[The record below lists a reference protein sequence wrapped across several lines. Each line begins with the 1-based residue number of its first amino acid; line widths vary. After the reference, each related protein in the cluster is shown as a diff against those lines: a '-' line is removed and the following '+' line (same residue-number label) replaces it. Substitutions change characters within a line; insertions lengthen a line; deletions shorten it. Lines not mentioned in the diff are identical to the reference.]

1 MFVKNHIQ
9 LDDVSSTNLY
19 LRKLIKDKSINENI
33 LVSTNYQE
41 KGRGQRSN
49 IWESEKNMNILISF
63 LYVHTTNNYDLF
75 KFNMLISLAI
85 YDFLSKYF
93 KTGLKIKWPNDLMIN
108 NKKIAGVLVQN
119 IESNFKS
126 IIGVGININ
135 QKEFKNF
142 SPRATSFSNEL
153 NKEFNRN
160 ALILELMNNFEN
172 YLINYFQFNDLKNS
186 YMLKIYKFKQQ
197 TNFLNNLKQFK
208 GEIMNFNSSGE
219 IIIKRGDEF
228 LSFKNGEV
236 KMIF

>member
-142 SPRATSFSNEL
+142 SPQATSFSNEL

-197 TNFLNNLKQFK
+197 TNFLNNLKEFK

>member
-9 LDDVSSTNLY
+9 LDDVSSTKLY

-142 SPRATSFSNEL
+142 SPQATSFSNEL

-197 TNFLNNLKQFK
+197 TNFLNKLKEFK

-219 IIIKRGDEF
+219 IIIKSGDEF
-228 LSFKNGEV
+228 LSFKNGEI

>member
-108 NKKIAGVLVQN
+108 NKKIAGVLIQN

-142 SPRATSFSNEL
+142 SPQATSFSNEL

-197 TNFLNNLKQFK
+197 ANFLNNLKEFK

-219 IIIKRGDEF
+219 IIIKSGDEF

>member
-1 MFVKNHIQ
+1 LFVKNHIQ

-63 LYVHTTNNYDLF
+63 LYVHTNNYDLF

-142 SPRATSFSNEL
+142 SPQATSFSNEL

-208 GEIMNFNSSGE
+208 GEIINFNSSGE

>member
-9 LDDVSSTNLY
+9 LDVVSSTNLY
-19 LRKLIKDKSINENI
+19 LRKLIIDKSINENI

-41 KGRGQRSN
+41 KGRGQRNN

-63 LYVHTTNNYDLF
+63 LYVHPTNNYDLF

-135 QKEFKNF
+135 QKEFKIF
-142 SPRATSFSNEL
+142 SPQATSFSNEL

-172 YLINYFQFNDLKNS
+172 YLINYFQFNDLKNR

-197 TNFLNNLKQFK
+197 TNFLNNLKEFK
-208 GEIMNFNSSGE
+208 GEIINFNSSGE
-219 IIIKRGDEF
+219 IIIKKGDEF

>member
-1 MFVKNHIQ
+1 LFVKNHIQ

-85 YDFLSKYF
+85 YDFLFKYF

-108 NKKIAGVLVQN
+108 NKKIAGVLIQN

-142 SPRATSFSNEL
+142 SPQATSFSNEL

-160 ALILELMNNFEN
+160 TLILELMNNFEN

-197 TNFLNNLKQFK
+197 ANFLNNLKEFK

-219 IIIKRGDEF
+219 IIIKSGDEF

>member
-1 MFVKNHIQ
+1 LFVKNHIQ

-142 SPRATSFSNEL
+142 SPQATSFSNEL

-160 ALILELMNNFEN
+160 ELILELMNNFEN

>member
-142 SPRATSFSNEL
+142 SPQATSFSNEL

-197 TNFLNNLKQFK
+197 TNFLNKLKEFK

-219 IIIKRGDEF
+219 IIIKSGDEF
-228 LSFKNGEV
+228 LSFKNGEI

>member
-63 LYVHTTNNYDLF
+63 LYVHPTNNYDLF

-85 YDFLSKYF
+85 YDFLYKYF

-108 NKKIAGVLVQN
+108 NKKIAGVLIQN

-142 SPRATSFSNEL
+142 SPQATSFSNEL

-197 TNFLNNLKQFK
+197 ANFLNNLKEFK

-219 IIIKRGDEF
+219 IIIKSGDEF

>member
-142 SPRATSFSNEL
+142 SPQATSFSNEL

-160 ALILELMNNFEN
+160 VLILELMNNFEN

-197 TNFLNNLKQFK
+197 TNFLNNLKEFK

>member
-142 SPRATSFSNEL
+142 SPQATSFSNEL

-160 ALILELMNNFEN
+160 VLILELMNNFEN

>member
-9 LDDVSSTNLY
+9 LDVVSSTNLY

-142 SPRATSFSNEL
+142 SPQATSFSNEL

>member
-9 LDDVSSTNLY
+9 LDVVSSTNLY
-19 LRKLIKDKSINENI
+19 LRKLIIDKSINENI

-142 SPRATSFSNEL
+142 SPQATSFSNEL

-172 YLINYFQFNDLKNS
+172 YLINYFQFNDLKNR

-197 TNFLNNLKQFK
+197 TNFLNNLKEFK
-208 GEIMNFNSSGE
+208 GEIINFNSSGE

>member
-142 SPRATSFSNEL
+142 SPQATSFSNEL

-160 ALILELMNNFEN
+160 ALLLELMNNFEN

-208 GEIMNFNSSGE
+208 GEIMNFNSEGE

>member
-142 SPRATSFSNEL
+142 SPQATSFSNEL

-172 YLINYFQFNDLKNS
+172 YLINYFQFNDLKNR

-197 TNFLNNLKQFK
+197 TNFLNNLKEFK
-208 GEIMNFNSSGE
+208 GEIINFNSAGE
-219 IIIKRGDEF
+219 IIIKSNDEF
-228 LSFKNGEV
+228 LSYKNGDV

>member
-126 IIGVGININ
+126 IIGVGINVN

-142 SPRATSFSNEL
+142 SPQATSFSNEL

>member
-142 SPRATSFSNEL
+142 SPQATSFSNEL

-172 YLINYFQFNDLKNS
+172 YLINYFQFNDLKNR

-197 TNFLNNLKQFK
+197 TNFLNNLKEFK
-208 GEIMNFNSSGE
+208 GEIINFNSSGE

>member
-142 SPRATSFSNEL
+142 SPQATSFSNEL

-172 YLINYFQFNDLKNS
+172 YLINYFQFNDLKNR

-197 TNFLNNLKQFK
+197 TNFLNNLKEFK
-208 GEIMNFNSSGE
+208 GEIINFNSAGE
-219 IIIKRGDEF
+219 IIIKSNDEF
-228 LSFKNGEV
+228 LSYKNGEV

>member
-9 LDDVSSTNLY
+9 LDDISSTNLY

-142 SPRATSFSNEL
+142 SPQATSFSNEL

-197 TNFLNNLKQFK
+197 TNFLNNLKEFK
-208 GEIMNFNSSGE
+208 GEIVNFNSSGE
-219 IIIKRGDEF
+219 IIIKSGDEF

>member
-9 LDDVSSTNLY
+9 LDVVSSTNLY
-19 LRKLIKDKSINENI
+19 LRKLIIDKSINENI

-142 SPRATSFSNEL
+142 SPQATSFSNEL
-153 NKEFNRN
+153 NKEFTRN

-172 YLINYFQFNDLKNS
+172 YLINYFQFNDLKNR

-197 TNFLNNLKQFK
+197 TNFLNNLKEFK
-208 GEIMNFNSSGE
+208 GEIINFNSSGE

>member
-85 YDFLSKYF
+85 YDFLFKYF

-108 NKKIAGVLVQN
+108 NKKIAGVLIQN

-142 SPRATSFSNEL
+142 SPQATSFSNEL

-160 ALILELMNNFEN
+160 TLILELMNNFEN

-197 TNFLNNLKQFK
+197 ANFLNNLKEFK

-219 IIIKRGDEF
+219 IIIKSGDEF

>member
-1 MFVKNHIQ
+1 LFVKNHIQ

-142 SPRATSFSNEL
+142 SPQATSFSNEL

-172 YLINYFQFNDLKNS
+172 YLINYFQFNDLKNR

-197 TNFLNNLKQFK
+197 TNFLNNLKEFK
-208 GEIMNFNSSGE
+208 GEIINFNSSGE

>member
-1 MFVKNHIQ
+1 LFVKNHIQ

-142 SPRATSFSNEL
+142 SPQATSFSNEL

-160 ALILELMNNFEN
+160 VLILELMNNFEN

-197 TNFLNNLKQFK
+197 TNFLNNLKEFK

>member
-19 LRKLIKDKSINENI
+19 LRKLIKDKSISENI

-142 SPRATSFSNEL
+142 SPQATSFSNEL

-160 ALILELMNNFEN
+160 VLILELMNNFEN

>member
-142 SPRATSFSNEL
+142 SPQATSFSNEL

-197 TNFLNNLKQFK
+197 TNFLNNLKEFK
-208 GEIMNFNSSGE
+208 G
-219 IIIKRGDEF
+219 
-228 LSFKNGEV
+228 
-236 KMIF
+236 

>member
-142 SPRATSFSNEL
+142 SPQATSFSNEL

-197 TNFLNNLKQFK
+197 TNFLNNLKEFK
-208 GEIMNFNSSGE
+208 GEIINFNSSGE

>member
-33 LVSTNYQE
+33 LVSTNYQK

-135 QKEFKNF
+135 QKEFKIF
-142 SPRATSFSNEL
+142 SPQATSFSNEL

-172 YLINYFQFNDLKNS
+172 YLINYFQFNDLKNR
-186 YMLKIYKFKQQ
+186 YMLKIYKFKHQ
-197 TNFLNNLKQFK
+197 TNFLNNLKEFK
-208 GEIMNFNSSGE
+208 GEIINFNSSGE

>member
-9 LDDVSSTNLY
+9 LDVVSSTNLY
-19 LRKLIKDKSINENI
+19 LRKLIIDKSINENI
-33 LVSTNYQE
+33 LISTNYQE
-41 KGRGQRSN
+41 KGRGQRNN

-63 LYVHTTNNYDLF
+63 LYVHPTNNYDLF

-142 SPRATSFSNEL
+142 SPQATSFSNEL

-172 YLINYFQFNDLKNS
+172 YLINYFQFNDLKNR

-197 TNFLNNLKQFK
+197 TNFLNNLKEFK
-208 GEIMNFNSSGE
+208 GEIINFNSSGE

>member
-19 LRKLIKDKSINENI
+19 LRKLIIDKSINENI

-85 YDFLSKYF
+85 YDFLFKYF

-142 SPRATSFSNEL
+142 SPQATSFSNEL

-197 TNFLNNLKQFK
+197 ANFLNNLKEFK
-208 GEIMNFNSSGE
+208 GEIINFNSSGE
-219 IIIKRGDEF
+219 IIIKSGDEF

>member
-142 SPRATSFSNEL
+142 SPQATSFSNEL

-160 ALILELMNNFEN
+160 ALILEFMNNFEN

>member
-142 SPRATSFSNEL
+142 SPQATSFSNEL

-160 ALILELMNNFEN
+160 VLILELMNNFEN

-197 TNFLNNLKQFK
+197 TNFLNNLKEFK
-208 GEIMNFNSSGE
+208 GEIINFNSSGE

>member
-9 LDDVSSTNLY
+9 LDDISSTNLY

-135 QKEFKNF
+135 QKEFKSF
-142 SPRATSFSNEL
+142 SPQATSFSNEL

-197 TNFLNNLKQFK
+197 TNFLNNLKEFK
-208 GEIMNFNSSGE
+208 GEIVNFNSSGE
-219 IIIKRGDEF
+219 IIIKSGDEF

>member
-142 SPRATSFSNEL
+142 SPQATSFSNEL

-160 ALILELMNNFEN
+160 SLILELMNNFEN

>member
-9 LDDVSSTNLY
+9 LDVVSSTNLY
-19 LRKLIKDKSINENI
+19 LRKLIIDKSINENI

-41 KGRGQRSN
+41 KGRGQRNN

-63 LYVHTTNNYDLF
+63 LYVHPTNNYDLF

-142 SPRATSFSNEL
+142 SPQATSFSNEL

>member
-1 MFVKNHIQ
+1 LFVKNHIQ
-9 LDDVSSTNLY
+9 LDVVSSTNLY
-19 LRKLIKDKSINENI
+19 LRKLIIDKSINENI
-33 LVSTNYQE
+33 LISTNYQE
-41 KGRGQRSN
+41 KGRGQRNN

-63 LYVHTTNNYDLF
+63 LYVHPTNNYDLF

-135 QKEFKNF
+135 QKEFKIF
-142 SPRATSFSNEL
+142 SPQATSFSNEL

-172 YLINYFQFNDLKNS
+172 YLINYFQFNDLKNR

-197 TNFLNNLKQFK
+197 TNFLNNLKEFK
-208 GEIMNFNSSGE
+208 GEIINFNSSGE

>member
-142 SPRATSFSNEL
+142 SPQATSFSNEL

-160 ALILELMNNFEN
+160 VLILELMNNFEN

-197 TNFLNNLKQFK
+197 TNFLNNLKEFK
-208 GEIMNFNSSGE
+208 GEIINFNAAGE
-219 IIIKRGDEF
+219 IIIRSDDEF

>member
-1 MFVKNHIQ
+1 LFVKNHIQ
-9 LDDVSSTNLY
+9 LDVVSSTNLY
-19 LRKLIKDKSINENI
+19 LRKLIIDKSINENI

-41 KGRGQRSN
+41 KGRGQRNN

-63 LYVHTTNNYDLF
+63 LYVHPTNNYDLF

-142 SPRATSFSNEL
+142 SPQATSFSNEL

-172 YLINYFQFNDLKNS
+172 YLINYFQFNDLKNR

-197 TNFLNNLKQFK
+197 TNFLNNLKEFK
-208 GEIMNFNSSGE
+208 GEIINFNSSGE

>member
-142 SPRATSFSNEL
+142 SPQATSFSNEL

-228 LSFKNGEV
+228 LSFKNGEI

>member
-9 LDDVSSTNLY
+9 LDVVSSTNLY

-63 LYVHTTNNYDLF
+63 LYVHPTNNYDLF

-135 QKEFKNF
+135 QKEFKIF
-142 SPRATSFSNEL
+142 SPQATSFSNEL

-172 YLINYFQFNDLKNS
+172 YLINYFQFNDLKNR

-197 TNFLNNLKQFK
+197 TNFLNNLKEFK
-208 GEIMNFNSSGE
+208 GEIINFNSSGE

>member
-1 MFVKNHIQ
+1 LFVKNHIQ

-142 SPRATSFSNEL
+142 SPQATSFSNEL